1 MGSDAAAAA
10 AQAAISAQSHVDLND
25 GEIDSSVNSAME
37 EGINSAVQAMSLPS
51 FFPFA
56 TSAI

>member
-1 MGSDAAAAA
+1 
-10 AQAAISAQSHVDLND
+10 
-25 GEIDSSVNSAME
+25 VNSAME